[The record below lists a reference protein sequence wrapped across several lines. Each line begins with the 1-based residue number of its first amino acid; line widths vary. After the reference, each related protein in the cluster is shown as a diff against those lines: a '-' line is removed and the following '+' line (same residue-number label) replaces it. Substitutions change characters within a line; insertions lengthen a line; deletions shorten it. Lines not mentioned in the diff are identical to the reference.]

1 MLPVG
6 TTNEESQGGVSRPTR
21 LSPRLKVGVQALKRL
36 ALHTFVSRGY
46 AGCRQLLQGAHH
58 TAGSQVSCR
67 VIILSLLTA
76 STPSQS
82 EEFFRVVLAQSFGC
96 LFEQQ
101 RSELHGFDI
110 ADH

>member
-6 TTNEESQGGVSRPTR
+6 TTNEDSQGGVSRPTR

-58 TAGSQVSCR
+58 TAGGVKSRVGSLSCR
-67 VIILSLLTA
+67 PQRLVRRREARSFSALSLL
-76 STPSQS
+76 SRS
-82 EEFFRVVLAQSFGC
+82 VVFS
-96 LFEQQ
+96 
-101 RSELHGFDI
+101 SS
-110 ADH
+110 